1 MIILDK
7 RAYALEYITKN
18 GAYRRLYGPRATLWD
33 MAHDLMALSITGRAW
48 IRQVSSGRFVACL
61 N

>member
-7 RAYALEYITKN
+7 KAYALEYITKH
-18 GAYRRLYGPRATLWD
+18 GAYRRLYGSKSTLHN
-33 MAHDLMALSITGRAW
+33 MACDLRALSVTSRAW
-48 IRQVSSGRFVACL
+48 IRQVSTGRFVACL